1 MLRKW
6 LAPLVLLSSLLF
18 VACQPVAVAPVATPA
33 SPGTGTTAA
42 PTANLADGCVTT
54 YDAAVDYFPEKTK
67 PTYTDGFS
75 VEYHNNYKV
84 VTVKTPWQGAKEP
97 LQYALVQ
104 CGTPAPTAFKKE
116 QIIEVPVKRFVSMST
131 TYLPFLDE
139 LNLLDRLVGLD
150 DATYVNNEKVAKLAA
165 DGKLKMIGFGAKVNV
180 EQALDLNPDL
190 IMTYAMGAA
199 DSDAH
204 PLLIEAGLKVV
215 VNAEWLDTS
224 PLGRA
229 EWGKF
234 LALFFKREV
243 AADAM
248 FAKTAT
254 AYEKLVA
261 QAATVKTKPTVFTDT
276 DYQGTWYVAGG
287 QSFGAH
293 FLADAG
299 ATYLWADDTSSGSSP
314 LAFEAVFDK
323 AKDADVWL
331 NTGFLSSLNDL
342 KAADARYADFAAFKQ
357 GNVWNNNV
365 RANANGG
372 NDYYESAIAHPD
384 VVLADLIKILHP
396 ELLPDHKLV
405 YYQQLK

>member
-1 MLRKW
+1 MSRKW
-6 LAPLVLLSSLLF
+6 LIPGLLILNLWLA
-18 VACQPVAVAPVATPA
+18 ACQPIAVAPAASTAPA
-33 SPGTGTTAA
+33 QTDGGVA
-42 PTANLADGCVTT
+42 PTTNLTDSCVTN
-54 YDAAVDYFPEKTK
+54 YDAKIDYFPEKITL
-67 PTYTDGFS
+67 THTNGFTI
-75 VEYHNNYKV
+75 EYHNNYKV

-97 LQYALVQ
+97 LHYVLVQ
-104 CGTPAPTAFKKE
+104 CGTPAPADFKQDE
-116 QIIEVPVKRFVSMST
+116 IVEVPVKRFVSMST

-139 LNLLDRLVGLD
+139 LNVLDRLVGLD
-150 DATYVNNEKVAKLAA
+150 DSTYVNNEKVAKLAA
-165 DGKLKMIGFGAKVNV
+165 DGKLKLIGFGAKVNV

-204 PLLIEAGLKVV
+204 PKLLEAGLKVV
-215 VNAEWLDTS
+215 VNSEWLDTS

-234 LALFFKREV
+234 LAIFFNREASAQATF
-243 AADAM
+243 AAVS
-248 FAKTAT
+248 TN
-254 AYEKLVA
+254 YEKLAA
-261 QAATVKTKPTVFTDT
+261 QAASVKTKPVVFTDT
-276 DYQGTWYVAGG
+276 DYQGTWYVPGG

-299 ATYLWADDTSSGSSP
+299 AAYLWADDPATGSSP

-323 AKDADVWL
+323 AKDADIWL
-331 NTGFLSSLNDL
+331 NQGYIASLKDL
-342 KAADARYADFAAFKQ
+342 TAADARYADFTAFKK
-357 GNVWNNNV
+357 GNVWNNNA
-365 RANANGG
+365 RANVNGG

-396 ELLPDHKLV
+396 ELLPDHQLV

>member
-6 LAPLVLLSSLLF
+6 LAPLVLIMSLWLA
-18 VACQPVAVAPVATPA
+18 ACQPVAVAPVAAPA
-33 SPGTGTTAA
+33 PAAGTTTA
-42 PTANLADGCVTT
+42 PTVNMADGCVTT

-67 PTYTDGFS
+67 PAYTDGFS

-84 VTVKTPWQGAKEP
+84 VTVKTPWQGAKES

-104 CGTPAPTAFKKE
+104 CGTPAPTDFKKE

-139 LNLLDRLVGLD
+139 MNLLDRLVGLD
-150 DATYVNNEKVAKLAA
+150 DTTYVNNEKVAKLAA

-234 LALFFKREV
+234 LALFFNRE
-243 AADAM
+243 ASADAM

-254 AYEKLVA
+254 AYEKLAA
-261 QAATVKTKPTVFTDT
+261 QAASVKEKPTVFTDT

-299 ATYLWADDTSSGSSP
+299 ANYLWADDAATGSSP

-323 AKDADVWL
+323 AKDADFWL
-331 NTGFLSSLNDL
+331 NTGYLASLNDL
-342 KAADARYADFAAFKQ
+342 KAADARYAEFAAFKK
-357 GNVWNNNV
+357 GNVWNNNA
-365 RANANGG
+365 RANATGG

-396 ELLPDHKLV
+396 DLLPDHKLV